1 MKDNKKKQ
9 TKYLSRFVRRSL
21 LTLSAFSLLSATVV
35 SDPSGAMRSEAMSST
50 GNILTDAGRSMS
62 SVLSSALSAR
72 GFAPLTAYA
81 ATWPTPD
88 FAVESEGAILI
99 DADSGAVLYEKNAT
113 NAYYPASIT
122 KVLTAIIVLEN
133 CTNLEDKVTFSYAA
147 VNGNLEQNST
157 IIGAVPGD
165 KLSVRDCLYGLL
177 LQSANDCA
185 NALAEY
191 IAGSNEKFA
200 ELMNQKAAELGCVNS
215 HFANPS
221 GLNNPEHY
229 TCAADFAKIMQYAI
243 QNDTF
248 RSIDATQVYTHAP
261 INKYPNADAPENT
274 IYAHHHMMRRSFSD
288 YYPGVFAGK
297 TGYTTLAG
305 NTLVTACER
314 DGMTLICVILNGHN
328 SQYRDTRNLFN
339 FGYDH
344 FQSLEVATADE
355 SYNKLASNL
364 KVDGIQLVNT
374 LDFTIDASNHVTL
387 PKNESFDSVQRSM
400 RYDLSDKEK
409 ADGSFARVDYSI
421 DDRSLGQAYIRLT
434 DDSAA
439 KAAASQDAAVME
451 AKVQETVPE
460 TIQLSE
466 KTVEDTKPKVAG
478 QLPQEST
485 ANHAP
490 IVLNREKGRIELPKP
505 IVRVLLI
512 LAVIA
517 LVAGLVFGIYYLLER
532 REEFLRSRRRKRMLK
547 HTRDLT
553 REQKARR
560 DMMLNSRTGC
570 RKRNRVGGGD

>member
-21 LTLSAFSLLSATVV
+21 LTLSALSLLSATVV

-50 GNILTDAGRSMS
+50 GNILTDAGRSVT
-62 SVLSSALSAR
+62 SVLSSALSAS

-409 ADGSFARVDYSI
+409 ADGSFARVDYSM

-460 TIQLSE
+460 TIHLSE

-512 LAVIA
+512 LAIIA

-560 DMMLNSRTGC
+560 DMMLNSRTGR
-570 RKRNRVGGGD
+570 RKRPK

>member
-1 MKDNKKKQ
+1 M
-9 TKYLSRFVRRSL
+9 
-21 LTLSAFSLLSATVV
+21 
-35 SDPSGAMRSEAMSST
+35 
-50 GNILTDAGRSMS
+50 
-62 SVLSSALSAR
+62 
-72 GFAPLTAYA
+72 
-81 ATWPTPD
+81 
-88 FAVESEGAILI
+88 
-99 DADSGAVLYEKNAT
+99 
-113 NAYYPASIT
+113 
-122 KVLTAIIVLEN
+122 
-133 CTNLEDKVTFSYAA
+133 
-147 VNGNLEQNST
+147 
-157 IIGAVPGD
+157 
-165 KLSVRDCLYGLL
+165 RDCLYGLL

-517 LVAGLVFGIYYLLER
+517 LIAGLVFGIYYLLER

-560 DMMLNSRTGC
+560 DMMLNSRTGR
-570 RKRNRVGGGD
+570 RKRK

>member
-1 MKDNKKKQ
+1 M
-9 TKYLSRFVRRSL
+9 TSL
-21 LTLSAFSLLSATVV
+21 LGT
-35 SDPSGAMRSEAMSST
+35 
-50 GNILTDAGRSMS
+50 
-62 SVLSSALSAR
+62 ALSAS
-72 GFAPLTAYA
+72 GFTPLTAYA
-81 ATWPTPD
+81 ATWPTLD

-113 NAYYPASIT
+113 TAYYPASIT

-147 VNGNLEQNST
+147 VNTNLEQNST
-157 IIGAVPGD
+157 IIGAVAGD

-229 TCAADFAKIMQYAI
+229 TCAADYAKIMQYAI
-243 QNDTF
+243 KNDTF

-261 INKYPNADAPENT
+261 ISKYPDANAPENT

-339 FGYDH
+339 FGYDS
-344 FQSLEVATADE
+344 FQSLEVGTADE
-355 SYNKLASNL
+355 SYNQLASNL
-364 KVDGIQLVNT
+364 KVDDIQLVNT

-387 PKNESFDSVQRSM
+387 PKNESFDSVCRSM
-400 RYDLSDKEK
+400 SYDLSDKEK
-409 ADGSFARVDYSI
+409 ADGSFARVDYSM
-421 DDRSLGQAYIRLT
+421 DDRSIGQAYIRLT
-434 DDSAA
+434 DDSEAR
-439 KAAASQDAAVME
+439 AAASQDAAVME

-460 TIQLSE
+460 TIHLSE
-466 KTVEDTKPKVAG
+466 KTDGDSKPKVAG
-478 QLPQEST
+478 QLPQESS

-505 IVRVLLI
+505 IQRVLFI
-512 LAVIA
+512 LTVIA
-517 LVAGLVFGIYYLLER
+517 LIAGFVFGIYYLLER

-547 HTRDLT
+547 HTKDLT

-560 DMMLNSRTGC
+560 DMMLNSRTGR
-570 RKRNRVGGGD
+570 RKRK

>member
-1 MKDNKKKQ
+1 MKDKKQ
-9 TKYLSRFVRRSL
+9 RNNRKRFVHRSL
-21 LTLSAFSLLSATVV
+21 LTLSTIALLSATIV
-35 SDPSGAMRSEAMSST
+35 PSACTLPFG
-50 GNILTDAGRSMS
+50 L
-62 SVLSSALSAR
+62 
-72 GFAPLTAYA
+72 APITAYA
-81 ATWPTPD
+81 AAWPTPG
-88 FAVESEGAILI
+88 FTVESEGAILI
-99 DADSGAVLYEKNAT
+99 DADSNAVLYEKNAT
-113 NAYYPASIT
+113 TAYYPASIT

-147 VNGNLEQNST
+147 VNTNLEKNST

-191 IAGSNEKFA
+191 VAGSNEKFA

-229 TCAADFAKIMQYAI
+229 TCAADYAKIMQYAI
-243 QNDTF
+243 KNDTF
-248 RSIDATQVYTHAP
+248 RAIDATQVYTHAP
-261 INKYPNADAPENT
+261 INKYPDPAASENT

-339 FGYDH
+339 FGYDN
-344 FQSLEVATADE
+344 FQSLEVASADD
-355 SYNKLASNL
+355 SYNQLASNM
-364 KVDGIQLVNT
+364 KVDGIQIVNA
-374 LDFTIDASNHVTL
+374 LDFSIDASNHVTL
-387 PKNESFDSVQRSM
+387 PKSESFADVTREMS
-400 RYDLSDKEK
+400 YELSEQEKE
-409 ADGSFARVDYSI
+409 DGSFARVDYSL
-421 DDRSLGQAYIRLT
+421 DGRSIGQAYIRLT
-434 DDSAA
+434 DNSAA
-439 KAAASQDAAVME
+439 KEAASQDAAVME

-460 TIQLSE
+460 TIHLAEQDDSG
-466 KTVEDTKPKVAG
+466 TKPKVVG
-478 QLPQEST
+478 QLPQET
-485 ANHAP
+485 GANHAP

-505 IVRVLLI
+505 IIRVLLI
-512 LAVIA
+512 LSVIA
-517 LVAGLVFGIYYLLER
+517 LIAILVFGVYYILER
-532 REEFLRSRRRKRMLK
+532 REEFIRSRRRKRMLK

-560 DMMLNSRTGC
+560 DMMLNSRTG
-570 RKRNRVGGGD
+570 RKKKRR

>member
-1 MKDNKKKQ
+1 M
-9 TKYLSRFVRRSL
+9 TSL
-21 LTLSAFSLLSATVV
+21 LGT
-35 SDPSGAMRSEAMSST
+35 
-50 GNILTDAGRSMS
+50 
-62 SVLSSALSAR
+62 ALSAS

-113 NAYYPASIT
+113 TAYYPASIT

-243 QNDTF
+243 KNDTF

-261 INKYPNADAPENT
+261 ISKYPDADAPENT

-339 FGYDH
+339 FGYDS
-344 FQSLEVATADE
+344 FQSLEVGSADE
-355 SYNKLASNL
+355 SYNQLASNL

-387 PKNESFDSVQRSM
+387 PKSESFDSVQRSM
-400 RYDLSDKEK
+400 RYDLSDQEK
-409 ADGSFARVDYSI
+409 ADGSFARVDYSM
-421 DDRSLGQAYIRLT
+421 DDRSIGQAYIRLT
-434 DDSAA
+434 DDRAA

-460 TIQLSE
+460 TIHLSE
-466 KTVEDTKPKVAG
+466 KTEEDTKPKVAG

-485 ANHAP
+485 TSHAP

-517 LVAGLVFGIYYLLER
+517 LAAALVFGIYYLLER
-532 REEFLRSRRRKRMLK
+532 REEFIRSRRRKRMLK

-560 DMMLNSRTGC
+560 DMMLNSRTGR
-570 RKRNRVGGGD
+570 RKRPK

>member
-1 MKDNKKKQ
+1 MKDKKQ
-9 TKYLSRFVRRSL
+9 TKNLQRFVRRSL
-21 LTLSAFSLLSATVV
+21 LALSALSLLSTAIVP
-35 SDPSGAMRSEAMSST
+35 DPSGAMRPEAMSSA
-50 GNILTDAGRSMS
+50 GNILTDAGRSMT
-62 SVLSSALSAR
+62 SVLGSALSAS
-72 GFAPLTAYA
+72 GFAPFTAYA
-81 ATWPTPD
+81 ATWPVPG
-88 FAVESEGAILI
+88 FNVESEGAILI

-113 NAYYPASIT
+113 TAYYPASIT

-133 CTNLEDKVTFSYAA
+133 CTDLEDKVTFSNAA
-147 VNGNLEQNST
+147 VNTNLEQNST

-191 IAGSNEKFA
+191 VAGSNEKFA

-243 QNDTF
+243 RNDTF

-261 INKYPNADAPENT
+261 INKYPDQDAPENT

-339 FGYDH
+339 FGYDS
-344 FQSLEVATADE
+344 FQSLEVGTADE
-355 SYNKLASNL
+355 SYNQLSSNL

-387 PKNESFDSVQRSM
+387 PKSESFDGVSRVMS
-400 RYDLSDKEK
+400 YALSEQEK
-409 ADGSFARVDYSI
+409 ADGSFARVDYSMDGRDI
-421 DDRSLGQAYIRLT
+421 GRAYIRLT

-460 TIQLSE
+460 TIHLTE
-466 KTVEDTKPKVAG
+466 KTEGDTKPKVAG
-478 QLPQEST
+478 QLPQET
-485 ANHAP
+485 GANHAP

-505 IVRVLLI
+505 IIRVLLI

-517 LVAGLVFGIYYLLER
+517 LIAGLVFGIYYLLER

-560 DMMLNSRTGC
+560 DMMLNSRTGR
-570 RKRNRVGGGD
+570 RKRPK